1 MDLPPPGCVCGG
13 ERVREL
19 SVPPAVLPSLC
30 LPPPPDFSA
39 SVRPCPSASCCSV
52 SDSATLSLCLL
63 LLSPP
68 GRGGIQLDMGEAGTK
83 SKELGLSSRLGGGA
97 QSARDAGPLPPGP
110 LVPVEGSRQGGRG
123 APRFPLLATVWCPSH
138 QSPPPSWGSSLPAPS
153 VHLGSVRL
161 PACPHTPCLS
171 SSPSPPCVPLFLR
184 WSPQHPLARPT
195 PGGGTRGR
203 GRGCT
208 RGWGAGTRKERGK
221 KGACGQTRHESN
233 LISFFFSFFL
243 AHFFFQFVFSLSSD
257 A

>member
-1 MDLPPPGCVCGG
+1 MPPPRWTGWTNTGFALQHSLTAPVSPSGATPQRAGVGRAGQGRSLGPAPSRVYVGGGARPGAVCAPC
-13 ERVREL
+13 RPAQPV
-19 SVPPAVLPSLC
+19 SPAPPPRLLC
-30 LPPPPDFSA
+30 LRAPLP
-39 SVRPCPSASCCSV
+39 VCLSCRSV

-83 SKELGLSSRLGGGA
+83 GKELGLSSRLGGGA

-171 SSPSPPCVPLFLR
+171 SSPSPPPVCPPVPPMV
-184 WSPQHPLARPT
+184 SPAPPRP
-195 PGGGTRGR
+195 PYPRR
-203 GRGCT
+203 RDA
-208 RGWGAGTRKERGK
+208 GAGAGL
-221 KGACGQTRHESN
+221 H
-233 LISFFFSFFL
+233 
-243 AHFFFQFVFSLSSD
+243 
-257 A
+257 